1 MKSITY
7 EQYKDVKKA
16 VENGVST
23 SMIARLTGI
32 SESTVERV
40 RNGTHKFD
48 LERRQEPEKSTD
60 LSEVA
65 ESIENL
71 KDELHRYILQEEAAY
86 EAVIASL
93 KQVVSALN
101 AVNDNL
107 KTIHSMA
114 ARCRS
119 QIEGVRED
127 FSELTGKKVAN
138 EE

>member
-1 MKSITY
+1 MKSITF

-16 VENGVST
+16 IENGVST

-32 SESTVERV
+32 SESTVERI

-65 ESIENL
+65 ESIDSL
-71 KDELHRYILQEEAAY
+71 KDEFHRYILQEEAAH
-86 EAVIASL
+86 EAIVDSL
-93 KQVVSALN
+93 KQVVATLN
-101 AVNDNL
+101 TVNDNL

-119 QIEGVRED
+119 QIEGIRED
-127 FSELTGKKVAN
+127 FSDLTGKKVAN

>member
-23 SMIARLTGI
+23 SMVARLTGI
-32 SESTVERV
+32 SESTVERI

-48 LERRQEPEKSTD
+48 LERR
-60 LSEVA
+60 
-65 ESIENL
+65 
-71 KDELHRYILQEEAAY
+71 KDEFHRYILQEEAAH
-86 EAVIASL
+86 EAIVDSL
-93 KQVVSALN
+93 KQVVATLN
-101 AVNDNL
+101 TVNDNL

-114 ARCRS
+114 ARYRS
-119 QIEGVRED
+119 QIEGIRED
-127 FSELTGKKVAN
+127 FSDLTGKKIAN

>member
-48 LERRQEPEKSTD
+48 LERRQEPEKSTN

-65 ESIENL
+65 ESIESL
-71 KDELHRYILQEEAAY
+71 KDEFHRYILQEEAAH
-86 EAVIASL
+86 EAIVDSL
-93 KQVVSALN
+93 KQVVATLN
-101 AVNDNL
+101 TVNDNL

-119 QIEGVRED
+119 QIEGIRED
-127 FSELTGKKVAN
+127 FSDLTGKKVAN

>member
-23 SMIARLTGI
+23 SMVARLTGI

-40 RNGTHKFD
+40 KNGTHKFD

-71 KDELHRYILQEEAAY
+71 KDEFHRYILQEEAAH
-86 EAVIASL
+86 EAIIDSL
-93 KQVVSALN
+93 KQIVATLN
-101 AVNDNL
+101 TVNDNL

-119 QIEGVRED
+119 QIEGIRED
-127 FSELTGKKVAN
+127 FSDLTGKKVAN

>member
-1 MKSITY
+1 MKSITF

-48 LERRQEPEKSTD
+48 LERRQEPEKSTN

-65 ESIENL
+65 ESIESL
-71 KDELHRYILQEEAAY
+71 KDEFHRYILQEEAAH
-86 EAVIASL
+86 EAIVDSL
-93 KQVVSALN
+93 KQVVATLN
-101 AVNDNL
+101 TVNDNL

-119 QIEGVRED
+119 QIEGIRED
-127 FSELTGKKVAN
+127 FSDLTGKKIAN

>member
-23 SMIARLTGI
+23 SMVARLTGI
-32 SESTVERV
+32 SESTVERI

-60 LSEVA
+60 LSEVTEGI
-65 ESIENL
+65 ESL
-71 KDELHRYILQEEAAY
+71 KDEFHRYILQEEAAH
-86 EAVIASL
+86 EAIVDSL
-93 KQVVSALN
+93 KQVVATLN
-101 AVNDNL
+101 TVNDNL

-114 ARCRS
+114 ARYRS
-119 QIEGVRED
+119 QIEGIRED
-127 FSELTGKKVAN
+127 FSDLTGKKIAN